1 MSEMLAVQFNSIYA
15 IRPLLFGKTNISN
28 VLFTSPLSNKVF
40 KPELLR
46 LNPAL
51 ENIRSE
57 AGDDFL
63 QYLQWLQLENE
74 PNLLTLSSTHHYY
87 YDYDDLKNIKILINL
102 KPLNRIKHLKHFLRN
117 LVRLLP
123 QKSNFIGCFK
133 NTIQNRSYFSL
144 SKTSDY
150 FSGLI
155 NYIDLRT
162 ENSLT
167 IKEVSKLLED
177 NKLNVVDITEINGM
191 TYFCSQ
197 TT

>member
-1 MSEMLAVQFNSIYA
+1 MLTVQLNSIDT
-15 IRPLLFGKTNISN
+15 IRPLLFAKTNISN
-28 VLFTSPLSNKVF
+28 DFITSPLSNKLF
-40 KPELLR
+40 EPEILR

-63 QYLQWLQLENE
+63 QYLQWLQLEDE
-74 PNLLTLSSTHHYY
+74 PNLMTLSSTHHYY
-87 YDYDDLKNIKILINL
+87 YDDDDLKNIKILLNL
-102 KPLNRIKHLKHFLRN
+102 KPLNRIKHLNHFLQN

-133 NTIQNRSYFSL
+133 NTIQNRSVFSF
-144 SKTSDY
+144 SKSSD
-150 FSGLI
+150 FFQGLI

-162 ENSLT
+162 DNTLT
-167 IKEVSKLLED
+167 KREVSKLLED
-177 NKLNVVDITEINGM
+177 NKLNVVDITDINGM

-197 TT
+197 TA